1 MPIYEFF
8 CAGCNTIFNF
18 FSARINTSKTPQ
30 CPKCSKPLCRQM
42 STFATIGRAKEPEE
56 AGLPDIDESK
66 MERVLES
73 LTREAGNINED
84 DPRQMAGVM
93 RKFTEQTGLALGEG
107 MEEALA
113 RMEAGED
120 PDKIE
125 AEMGD
130 ILEDEDPLSMFAKK
144 AGRSVRR
151 AAPQRDETLYEL

>member
-8 CAGCNTIFNF
+8 CADCNIIFNF
-18 FSARINTSKTPQ
+18 FSARVNNSKTPP
-30 CPKCSKPLCRQM
+30 CPKCSRALCRQM
-42 STFATIGRAKEPEE
+42 STFATIGRAREPDE
-56 AGLPDIDESK
+56 AGLPDIDENQ
-66 MERVLES
+66 MERVLDS

-84 DPRQMAGVM
+84 DPRQMAVVM
-93 RKFTEQTGLALGEG
+93 RKFTEQTGLSLSDG

-120 PDKIE
+120 PEKIE

-144 AGRSVRR
+144 TGRAVRLI
-151 AAPQRDETLYEL
+151 APQRDETLYEL

>member
-1 MPIYEFF
+1 MPIYQFF
-8 CAGCNTIFNF
+8 CADCNTIFNF
-18 FSARINTSKTPQ
+18 FSGRVNTSKTPQ
-30 CPKCSKPLCRQM
+30 CPKCFKALCRQM
-42 STFATIGRAKEPEE
+42 STFATIGRAREPDE

-73 LTREAGNINED
+73 LARESENINED

-93 RKFTEQTGLALGEG
+93 RKFTEQTGLSLGEG

-120 PDKIE
+120 PEKIE

-144 AGRSVRR
+144 VGRSGRR
-151 AAPQRDETLYEL
+151 AAPQRDGTLYEL

>member
-8 CAGCNTIFNF
+8 CADCNIIFNF
-18 FSARINTSKTPQ
+18 FSSRVNTAKIPQ
-30 CPKCSKPLCRQM
+30 CPKCSKALCRQM
-42 STFATIGRAKEPEE
+42 STFATIGRASEPDE
-56 AGLPDIDESK
+56 AGLPDIDERQ

-73 LTREAGNINED
+73 LTREAENINED

-93 RKFTEQTGLALGEG
+93 RKFTEQTGLALGDG

-120 PDKIE
+120 PEKIE

-130 ILEDEDPLSMFAKK
+130 LLEDEDPLGMFAKRS
-144 AGRSVRR
+144 GRVGRR

>member
-8 CAGCNTIFNF
+8 CADCNTIFNF
-18 FSARINTSKTPQ
+18 FSARVNTSKTPQ

-42 STFATIGRAKEPEE
+42 STFATIGRAREPDK
-56 AGLPDIDESK
+56 AGLSDVDESQ
-66 MERVLES
+66 MECVLES
-73 LTREAGNINED
+73 LTREVENINEE

-93 RKFTEQTGLALGEG
+93 RKFTEQTGLALGDS

-120 PDKIE
+120 PEKIE

-144 AGRSVRR
+144 TGRFVRR
-151 AAPQRDETLYEL
+151 AVPQRDETLYEL

>member
-1 MPIYEFF
+1 MPIYQFF
-8 CAGCNTIFNF
+8 CADCNTIFNF
-18 FSARINTSKTPQ
+18 FSGRVNTSKTPQ
-30 CPKCSKPLCRQM
+30 CPKCSKALCRQM
-42 STFATIGRAKEPEE
+42 STFATIGRAREPDE

-73 LTREAGNINED
+73 LARESENINED

-93 RKFTEQTGLALGEG
+93 RKFTEQTGLSLGEG

-120 PDKIE
+120 PEKIE

-144 AGRSVRR
+144 VGRSGRR
-151 AAPQRDETLYEL
+151 AAPQRDGTLYEL